1 MQIGDTLMMQRFD
14 TLKDYLV
21 GFTMFKL
28 LLQFSSDDD
37 EGENGKRAVKSGKKS
52 INFGKI
58 VLNYATELLTL
69 RKLSI
74 VKQSTADGKLSS
86 LYFSLGKCDLSVEKL
101 NEHNRLLKYSL
112 NPSHNLLSITSIT
125 LKQFLTF
132 STSQPSSPK
141 QKFMI
146 HIKSPVILFP
156 ETDISERLIN
166 YIKTFNKL

>member
-1 MQIGDTLMMQRFD
+1 MQIGDTLMMQKFD

-37 EGENGKRAVKSGKKS
+37 EAENGKRAVKSGKKS

-101 NEHNRLLKYSL
+101 N
-112 NPSHNLLSITSIT
+112 
-125 LKQFLTF
+125 
-132 STSQPSSPK
+132 
-141 QKFMI
+141 
-146 HIKSPVILFP
+146 
-156 ETDISERLIN
+156 
-166 YIKTFNKL
+166 